1 MANTL
6 KAGDRVKL
14 TIEGTI
20 GTTYGTTY
28 ELTKEDTIA
37 IVLEN
42 SDEVYIETSAF
53 LKDLNF
59 EVIREFTDGLY
70 YDAAGP
76 DDPFSQIS
84 LVYKR
89 EGSGWYN
96 AQLDQVKLT
105 PEDEAGL
112 VRLGA
117 VE

>member
-6 KAGDRVKL
+6 KTGDKVKL

-20 GTTYGTTY
+20 GSTYGSTY
-28 ELTKEDTIA
+28 DLTKEDTIA

-59 EVIREFTDGLY
+59 EVIREFTDGIY
-70 YDAAGP
+70 YQTHND
-76 DDPFSQIS
+76 DDPFTQMSF
-84 LVYKR
+84 VFKR
-89 EGSGWYN
+89 EGGSWYDN
-96 AQLDQVKLT
+96 LLEPIQLT
-105 PEDEAGL
+105 PEREATL
-112 VRLGA
+112 VRLGP